1 MTLLTLIDKEKTI
14 LSKNT
19 LLALWGNS
27 ETIDKL
33 PSYADK
39 QVNFLLCPSC
49 FWCASCLSSRILSTM
64 SSADDCTSVAKCP
77 SCIKGNVE
85 SIPIAD
91 DEEYRFDYDAKRGV
105 TIKFFR

>member
-1 MTLLTLIDKEKTI
+1 MNLRILIDKEQII
-14 LSKNT
+14 LRKNT
-19 LLALWGNS
+19 LSVLEASSNTGGKILDDNDGR
-27 ETIDKL
+27 I
-33 PSYADK
+33 
-39 QVNFLLCPSC
+39 NFLICPSC

-91 DEEYRFDYDAKRGV
+91 DEEYRFDYDVKRGV
-105 TIKFFR
+105 TMKFFR